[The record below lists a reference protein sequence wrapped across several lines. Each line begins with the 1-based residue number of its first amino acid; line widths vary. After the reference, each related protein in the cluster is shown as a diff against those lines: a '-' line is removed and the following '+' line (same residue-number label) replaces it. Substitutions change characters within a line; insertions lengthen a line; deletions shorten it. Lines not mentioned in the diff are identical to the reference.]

1 MRPFHVY
8 ILASHSKTLYAGVT
22 NDLARRVFEHK
33 HDLSVF
39 SSHYRVHRLVYY
51 ECADS
56 PIAAINREKQL
67 KGLAEKEKGRAHR
80 EDKPDVARP
89 FCWLVRLNLNS
100 Q

>member
-1 MRPFHVY
+1 MRPFYVY

-67 KGLAEKEKGRAHR
+67 KGWLRKKKVELIEKTN
-80 EDKPDVARP
+80 PM
-89 FCWLVRLNLNS
+89 WLDLS
-100 Q
+100 AGWFD